1 MKLIALVTLEPGSV
15 PPGGVIDI
23 KDKAEAESLV
33 ARGLAALPSKAQAPA
48 PADPPPPP
56 PPPHAPVAAPA
67 PPSDPESK

>member
-1 MKLIALVTLEPGSV
+1 MKLIALVTIEPGSV

-33 ARGLAALPSKAQAPA
+33 ARGLAALPPKAPA

-56 PPPHAPVAAPA
+56 APTPVA
-67 PPSDPESK
+67 PPSDPDPK